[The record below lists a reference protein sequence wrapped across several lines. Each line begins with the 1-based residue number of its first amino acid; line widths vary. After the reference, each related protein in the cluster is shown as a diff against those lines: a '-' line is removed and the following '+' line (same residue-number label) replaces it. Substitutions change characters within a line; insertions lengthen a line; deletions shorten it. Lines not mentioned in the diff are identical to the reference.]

1 MKLHISVLVLSVVLL
16 VSAACSGGST
26 PEPTPA
32 LTVTPSATAT
42 AEATPTATAVPTA
55 TATRTPPT
63 PTATSLPPTPTPTPE
78 ASSVE
83 AVNVADSPAGGQLSW
98 VLEAV
103 NRDGLTEEE
112 VARHFTSTFADR
124 VSAAQVI
131 ALFGEF
137 RTAVEG
143 DWMLVQTGDETDT
156 QMVALIT
163 AGGQELVVQIV
174 VVSDQPHLIKELSLS
189 ATSAQRDERS
199 PEPPSLEDPPGSWA
213 ELQKELA
220 AEASQVGLLAAEVTG
235 GSCQPI
241 FGFQEDRALAIGSI
255 FKFYVLGE
263 LARQIDEGL
272 ASWEESLPIREDIRS
287 FGSLGRG
294 DSMEDEAAGI
304 LFTLKRYAE
313 LMISNS
319 DNTATDHL
327 IHRLGRENVEASLAR
342 LGHSDPALNI
352 PFPTARELFL
362 IKLALSPGQ
371 RAAYLELGS
380 EGRRTFL
387 DTDLAGRGIG
397 DAVANVA
404 QWVAPV
410 DIDSIEWFASPA
422 DLCRAMV
429 WLHEAASTPGLEPP
443 VRDILSINPGIPLDE
458 RVWPFVGF
466 KGGSEQGVLAVSW
479 LLERQDERLFFLAG
493 ILNDSTRLDRT
504 RAYLLMSVGAELLA
518 DED

>member
-1 MKLHISVLVLSVVLL
+1 MAAMLHLRRWRVYSFLL
-16 VSAACSGGST
+16 LAAG
-26 PEPTPA
+26 
-32 LTVTPSATAT
+32 LTLFIVACGDD
-42 AEATPTATAVPTA
+42 ATPTPTQAPAATSTPTPTQAPTA
-55 TATRTPPT
+55 TPT
-63 PTATSLPPTPTPTPE
+63 PTAT
-78 ASSVE
+78 
-83 AVNVADSPAGGQLSW
+83 
-98 VLEAV
+98 
-103 NRDGLTEEE
+103 
-112 VARHFTSTFADR
+112 
-124 VSAAQVI
+124 
-131 ALFGEF
+131 
-137 RTAVEG
+137 
-143 DWMLVQTGDETDT
+143 
-156 QMVALIT
+156 
-163 AGGQELVVQIV
+163 
-174 VVSDQPHLIKELSLS
+174 
-189 ATSAQRDERS
+189 
-199 PEPPSLEDPPGSWA
+199 GSWA

-220 AEASQVGLLAAEVTG
+220 AEASRVGLLAAEVTG

-241 FGFQEDRALAIGSI
+241 FGFQEDRALAIGSV
-255 FKFYVLGE
+255 FKLDALGE

-352 PFPTARELFL
+352 PFPTPREFLL
-362 IKLALSPGQ
+362 IKLALSPEE

-397 DAVANVA
+397 DAVANLA
-404 QWVAPV
+404 GWNAPV
-410 DIDSIEWFASPA
+410 DIDSIELFASPA

-429 WLHEAASTPGLEPP
+429 WLHEAASTPGLEP
-443 VRDILSINPGIPLDE
+443 VRDILSINPGVPFDE

-466 KGGSEQGVLAVSW
+466 KGGWEPGGGVLAVSW
-479 LLERQDERLFFLAG
+479 LLERHDGRLFFLAG
-493 ILNDSTRLDRT
+493 ILNDSTGLIDRT
-504 RAYLLMSVGAELLA
+504 RAALLIRVGSELLA

>member
-1 MKLHISVLVLSVVLL
+1 MKRYILFLVVPMGLL
-16 VSAACSGGST
+16 VSAACSAGST
-26 PEPTPA
+26 PEPTPT

-42 AEATPTATAVPTA
+42 AKLTPTATVVPTA

-63 PTATSLPPTPTPTPE
+63 PTATPLPPTPSPPPE
-78 ASSVE
+78 TSSVE
-83 AVNVADSPAGGQLSW
+83 AVTEADSPVGGQLSW
-98 VLEAV
+98 VLEAL
-103 NRDGLTEEE
+103 NRDDLTEEE
-112 VARHFTSTFADR
+112 VARHFTDQ
-124 VSAAQVI
+124 VSASQII
-131 ALFGEF
+131 AFFGEV

-143 DWMLVQTGDETDT
+143 DWTLVRTEGIGDT

-163 AGGQELVVQIV
+163 AGGQELAVQILV
-174 VVSDQPHLIKELSLS
+174 KAGQPHLIKKLSLNP
-189 ATSAQRDERS
+189 T
-199 PEPPSLEDPPGSWA
+199 EPPSLDDPPGSWA
-213 ELQKELA
+213 ELQKELT
-220 AEASQVGLLAAEVTG
+220 AEASRVSLLAAEVTG
-235 GSCQPI
+235 GSCQPV
-241 FGFQEDRALAIGSI
+241 FGFQENRALAIGSV
-255 FKFYVLGE
+255 FKLYVLGE

-352 PFPTARELFL
+352 PFLTTREFWLL
-362 IKLALSPGQ
+362 KLALPPEQ

-380 EGRRTFL
+380 EGRRIFL

-397 DAVANVA
+397 DAIANIA
-404 QWVAPV
+404 QWIAPV
-410 DIDSIEWFASPA
+410 EIDSIEYFASPA

-429 WLHEAASTPGLEPP
+429 WLHEAGSTPGLEPA
-443 VRDILSINPGIPLDE
+443 RDILSINPGVPLDE

-466 KGGSEQGVLAVSW
+466 KSGSEKGVLAVSW
-479 LLERQDERLFFLAG
+479 LLERHDGRLFFLAG
-493 ILNDSTRLDRT
+493 ILNDSTGLDRT
-504 RAYLLMSVGAELLA
+504 RAALLMSVGAELLA